1 MRKIGVLMIGLTA
14 VAAANTATYQ
24 QVCASP
30 AKTLCITYP
39 SAWNRTSIRIE
50 RSKNQEKITAL
61 YAYHQIDADT
71 GFAEGLEASSSPD
84 SAGFKV
90 KTALAED
97 IQARK
102 EILSTVT
109 YSASGPNWYVISGT
123 DFRGNIFYSKLVKTD
138 HSLKTLNFLYP
149 SDNKTYWN
157 KILGTITQG
166 FK

>member
-1 MRKIGVLMIGLTA
+1 MGLTA
-14 VAAANTATYQ
+14 FAGADTAMYR
-24 QVCASP
+24 QVCTSP
-30 AKTLCITYP
+30 ARALCLTYP
-39 SAWNRTSIRIE
+39 STWNRTSIRIE
-50 RSKNQEKITAL
+50 RSKDQEKITAL

-71 GFAEGLEASSSPD
+71 GFAEGLEASLSSEN
-84 SAGFKV
+84 AEFKV

-138 HSLKTLNFLYP
+138 HSLKTLNILYP
-149 SDNKTYWN
+149 SGNKTYWN
-157 KILGTITQG
+157 KILGNITQS

>member
-1 MRKIGVLMIGLTA
+1 MIICLTNAAAASTTTSA
-14 VAAANTATYQ
+14 VAYQ

-30 AKTLCITYP
+30 AKALCLTYP
-39 SAWNRTSIRIE
+39 STWNKTSIRTE

-71 GFAEGLEASSSPD
+71 GFAEGLDASSSPYN
-84 SAGFKV
+84 AGFKV
-90 KTALAED
+90 KAALAED

-123 DFRGNIFYSKLVKTD
+123 DFRGNVFYSKLVKTD
-138 HSLKTLNFLYP
+138 HSLKTLNVLYP
-149 SDNKTYWN
+149 SGNKLYWN
-157 KILGTITQG
+157 KILGHITQN